1 VAACFR
7 AGLGAF
13 TILLAAAPAL
23 RADPSPTPPT
33 SYTASFLRQHLG
45 LRDGEL
51 ERLQRGD
58 VVVRMVEDPGFREIA
73 VMAATALP
81 AAPAGWTSGY
91 PLVERLRSASP
102 DLIAMGRFGTPP
114 SIDELAGVDV
124 DPRLLAALQKCQPQ
138 RCVMNASALDID
150 RYRREID
157 WRSAE
162 APAAAGRVFRSVL
175 QQRMLEYQ
183 RRGDDALPALA
194 NRSWELTTSDAPR
207 LLLDRRPSLAQLAP
221 ALDARLR
228 ACFSGVTEHPSDAFY
243 WVREKMWRREVT
255 GLYHATFDDERS
267 SAGRRRVVAEKLVH
281 ANHYLLGALTMTG
294 LIEDGS
300 GTYLFFL
307 NRSETDNRGSFNFI
321 ERALAGRLIRRRLE
335 RQVEALREAFSATAT
350 HAARSSAP

>member
-1 VAACFR
+1 VAACSR

-13 TILLAAAPAL
+13 TILVAAVAAL
-23 RADPSPTPPT
+23 GADSSPSPPT
-33 SYTASFLRQHLG
+33 SYAASFLSRHLG

-51 ERLQRGD
+51 ERLRRGE
-58 VVVRMVEDPGFREIA
+58 VVVRMVDDPGFREIA

-102 DLIAMGRFGTPP
+102 DLIVMGRFGAPP
-114 SIDELAGVDV
+114 SVDELAGVEV
-124 DPRLLAALQKCQPQ
+124 DPRLLGALQKCHPQ
-138 RCVMNASALDID
+138 RCVMNASALDIE
-150 RYRREID
+150 RYMREID
-157 WRSAE
+157 WTSPDPHAD
-162 APAAAGRVFRSVL
+162 AGRVFRSVL
-175 QQRMLEYQ
+175 HQRMAEYQ

-194 NRSWELTTSDAPR
+194 NRAWELTTADAPR

-228 ACFSGVTEHPSDAFY
+228 ACASAVTEHPSDAFY

-267 SAGRRRVVAEKLVH
+267 AAGRRRVVAEKLVH
-281 ANHYLLGALTMTG
+281 ANHYLLGALTVTG
-294 LIEDGS
+294 LIEDDS

-307 NRSETDNRGSFNFI
+307 NRSETDNRGPFNFI
-321 ERALAGRLIRRRLE
+321 ERALAGRLIRRRLVH
-335 RQVEALREAFSATAT
+335 QVEAMRDDLGRGSAVTAQGGE
-350 HAARSSAP
+350 R